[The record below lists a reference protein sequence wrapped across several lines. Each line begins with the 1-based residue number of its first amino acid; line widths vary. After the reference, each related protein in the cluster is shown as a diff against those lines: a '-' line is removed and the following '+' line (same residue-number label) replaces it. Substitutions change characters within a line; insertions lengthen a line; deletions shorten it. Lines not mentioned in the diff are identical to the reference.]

1 MVKPLPAIAGDTRD
15 EGLIPG
21 LGRSRRGGYGNPLQY
36 SCLKN
41 YMDIG
46 AWKAKVHW
54 DAKELD
60 TAEAT
65 ERSTQHLRIIFGKHF
80 LYKTSSVGS
89 WLFCL
94 RKGAD
99 LLTLPARSTEG
110 LQCGFLCLC
119 HPLQHGQGCCDPI
132 QFRAWHRAGGSHCLL
147 HYLQLNIKP
156 RAGFSFRQGTDSVLD
171 RVACLENA

>member
-65 ERSTQHLRIIFGKHF
+65 ERSIQHLRIIFGKHF
-80 LYKTSSVGS
+80 LYKTSSVES

-99 LLTLPARSTEG
+99 LLTLHVAQRVFSVDFCVCVTLYNMDKGAVTPSSSGPGT
-110 LQCGFLCLC
+110 
-119 HPLQHGQGCCDPI
+119 GQEDHIVYCI
-132 QFRAWHRAGGSHCLL
+132 IYS
-147 HYLQLNIKP
+147 
-156 RAGFSFRQGTDSVLD
+156 
-171 RVACLENA
+171 